1 MRLLSKDGMAT
12 LEVADEG
19 KGVPP
24 GVLNEASQDWTRS
37 LGVGL
42 RGMNERMRQLG
53 GTLNLSSS
61 KKGTT
66 VSASVPKSNVDE

>member
-1 MRLLSKDGMAT
+1 MAT

-19 KGVPP
+19 KGVPL
-24 GVLNEASQDWTRS
+24 GILNDAGQDWTRA

-61 KKGTT
+61 ERGTT
-66 VSASVPKSNVDE
+66 VSASVPKSDIDE